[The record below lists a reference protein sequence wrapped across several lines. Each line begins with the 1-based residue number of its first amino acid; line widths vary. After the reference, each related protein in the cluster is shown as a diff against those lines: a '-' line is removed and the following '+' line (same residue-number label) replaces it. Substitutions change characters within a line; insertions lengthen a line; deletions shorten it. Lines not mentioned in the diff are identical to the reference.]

1 MEAFEII
8 RATMNEFNEVPDDTV
23 NMFLSLTEPLISKK
37 RFGKMYQQA
46 RAYLAA
52 HKMKL
57 SGFGVSGGI
66 GSIGDTI
73 GLASVSE
80 GETSVSFFNNQ
91 AGNTDKNSEFAR
103 TVYGMQDL
111 QLRKSLMETIVS
123 EGIGH
128 DGKKNVN
135 KGGKGQ
141 EI

>member
-73 GLASVSE
+73 GLSSVSE
-80 GETSVSFFNNQ
+80 GETSVSFSNNQ
-91 AGNTDKNSEFAR
+91 AGNTATDSEFGL
-103 TVYGMQDL
+103 TVYGMQYL
-111 QLRKSLMETIVS
+111 QLRKRCIVTIVS
-123 EGIGH
+123 VG
-128 DGKKNVN
+128 VN
-135 KGGKGQ
+135 HGG
-141 EI
+141 

>member
-23 NMFLSLTEPLISKK
+23 NMFLSLTKPLISKK

-91 AGNTDKNSEFAR
+91 AGNTATDSEFGR
-103 TVYGMQDL
+103 TVYGMQYL
-111 QLRKSLMETIVS
+111 QLRKRCIVTIVS
-123 EGIGH
+123 AGVEH
-128 DGKKNVN
+128 
-135 KGGKGQ
+135 GG
-141 EI
+141 